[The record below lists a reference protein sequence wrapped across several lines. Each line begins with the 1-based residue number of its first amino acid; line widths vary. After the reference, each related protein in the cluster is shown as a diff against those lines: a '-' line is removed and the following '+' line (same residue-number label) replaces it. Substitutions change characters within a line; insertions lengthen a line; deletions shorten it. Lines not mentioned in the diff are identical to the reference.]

1 MAAINKKRVLL
12 GALVGGLVW
21 NVWSMVVHT
30 MILKPRYEAAQQSG
44 HLLAAPRYG
53 LFMPIWML
61 SLFVLAYIVAKFY
74 AALRGVCGPGPM
86 TAISVGLMIAFAAGF
101 PENFA
106 SSAWSPV
113 SRWLP
118 FWWALDMGVGAVAA
132 ALIAGWLYKD

>member
-12 GALVGGLVW
+12 GGLVGGLVW
-21 NVWSMVVHT
+21 NVWSILVHT
-30 MILKPRYEAAQQSG
+30 MILGPRYHAAQESG

-53 LFMPIWML
+53 AFMPLWML
-61 SLFVLAYIVAKFY
+61 TLFVLAFITAKFY

-86 TAISVGLMIAFAAGF
+86 TAISVGLMIGFAAGF

-106 SSAWSPV
+106 TSAWVPV

-118 FWWALDMGVGAVAA
+118 FWWALDMGVGAVAS
-132 ALIAGWLYKD
+132 ALIAGWLYRE